1 MGKRKDSSGA
11 ALVGLA
17 TAVAY
22 ILYLRNKV
30 LQRQV
35 KKLNSERKDSKRK
48 QGSSTATSTATSKN
62 NSTSTTDYV
71 MKEIGII
78 SSPYPQR
85 AGCPRQGLLA
95 MSSRSIL
102 TLHDDIA
109 KECLDGLAILIQ
121 EENVY
126 HHGETKLPT
135 E

>member
-1 MGKRKDSSGA
+1 VDQIWNDSS
-11 ALVGLA
+11 
-17 TAVAY
+17 
-22 ILYLRNKV
+22 
-30 LQRQV
+30 
-35 KKLNSERKDSKRK
+35 
-48 QGSSTATSTATSKN
+48 
-62 NSTSTTDYV
+62 STTDYA

-85 AGCPRQGLLA
+85 AGYPIHGLLA